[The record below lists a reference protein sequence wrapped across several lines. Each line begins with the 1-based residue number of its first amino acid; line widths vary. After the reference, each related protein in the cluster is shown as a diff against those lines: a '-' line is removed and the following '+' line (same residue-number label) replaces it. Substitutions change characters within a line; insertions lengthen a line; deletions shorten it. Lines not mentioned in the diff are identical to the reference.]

1 MAPTPLP
8 TGGAAV
14 PEAHSE
20 PVARIGGGPAPAP
33 VRLDPGATP
42 LFGAAT
48 AGKGPLKLSG
58 TAGGPVDLSK
68 AHRNCQGTAQ
78 VAPNHVVTVAA
89 GLVQLV
95 VKDPTGSA
103 PPSTL
108 FVRLPDGRIAC
119 ATHSTTST
127 ISLETSSA
135 PGPVAIWLGSYS
147 TKDPAA
153 YELSLVTKPAKGK
166 PRLATKSSDLVPD
179 GTDFVANKPVMLHGM
194 AFHTEAVMYWTPG
207 GGPRLQVDAGAR
219 GPLVSIATRPD
230 GGAWQ
235 YPIDVPAGLE
245 ADSIVEATLTGDGK
259 LLVRAQ
265 REPSGSGDPGQTRL
279 WLLAYDRGSKTV
291 TVASTFSGTAG
302 DAAPSWGR

>member
-8 TGGAAV
+8 TGGAV
-14 PEAHSE
+14 SKDSE
-20 PVARIGGGPAPAP
+20 QDGPGPAP
-33 VRLDPGATP
+33 VRLDPSAAP
-42 LFGAAT
+42 LFGAVT

-58 TAGGPVDLSK
+58 TAGGPINLSK
-68 AHRNCQGTAQ
+68 AHRNCYGAAQ
-78 VAPNHVVTVAA
+78 VAPNHVVTVPA
-89 GLVQLV
+89 GLIQLV

-119 ATHSTTST
+119 ATHTATAT

-153 YELSLVTKPAKGK
+153 YELALVTKPAKGK
-166 PRLATKSSDLVPD
+166 PRSATRYSDLVPD
-179 GTDFVANKPVMLHGM
+179 GTDFIANKPVRLHGM
-194 AFHTEAVMYWTPG
+194 AFQTEAVMYWTPK
-207 GGPRLQVDAGAR
+207 GGPRLQVDAAVR
-219 GPLVSIATRPD
+219 GPLVSIATSPD
-230 GGAWQ
+230 GGEWQ
-235 YPIDVPAGLE
+235 YAIDVPAGLE
-245 ADSIVEATLTGDGK
+245 SDSIIEATLKADGK

-265 REPSGSGDPGQTRL
+265 REPSSSGDPGQTQL
-279 WLLAYDRGSKTV
+279 WLLVYDRVSKTV
-291 TVASTFSGTAG
+291 TVASTFSGIAG